1 MPLLL
6 DGQDLTHT
14 PAHRRGFGMVFQSL
28 ALFPHLSVGENV
40 AYGLK
45 IRGMDQ
51 AQRRKRAEEL
61 LDLVRLQGAI
71 DRPVSQLSGGQR
83 QRVAIARALALDPKL
98 FLLDEPLSALD
109 AKLREAMQIELRL
122 LQQRLGISTI
132 VVTHDQREAMTMS
145 DIVVIMDHGRVQ
157 QVASPLDSYRSPS
170 NAFVADFIGI
180 SNLVP
185 GTLRGRDTVLVDS
198 RPIRV
203 ARWIGEEGLGFFPRY
218 LEPFAPE
225 RIVEVGP
232 GPAEMLDDPDIVA
245 ARHSV
250 LKIRGNNKCG
260 RGVEGTGF
268 VYEPNRL
275 MTNAHV
281 VAGVDRPMVEIGDSM
296 VEAQVVAFD
305 SDIDI
310 AVLRV
315 DTGNIRSL
323 QFDIDHAPARPPGWE
338 VSSHVPTARSSL
350 KPHSRTSTK
359 SSSSWRTMDTVG
371 GRRPGRA
378 SGS

>member
-1 MPLLL
+1 MTLRIEHVSKSFGGFQALIDVDLEIPHGKFICLLGPSGCGKTTLLRCIAGLEAPTSGRILL
-6 DGQDLTHT
+6 DGRDLTET
-14 PAHRRGFGMVFQSL
+14 PAHKRGFGMVFQSL

-45 IRGMDQ
+45 IRGVERAERHQ
-51 AQRRKRAEEL
+51 RAEEL
-61 LDLVRLQGAI
+61 LGLVRLQGVT

-185 GTLRGRDTVLVDS
+185 GTLRGRDTVLVHD

-203 ARWIGEEGLGFFPRY
+203 AQLPEGIADGARVTLSVRPEEVHVRAGPNGGENLLPGEVSFVRDLGASVEITVRCGEQQVLAVTSPR
-218 LEPFAPE
+218 
-225 RIVEVGP
+225 
-232 GPAEMLDDPDIVA
+232 
-245 ARHSV
+245 
-250 LKIRGNNKCG
+250 
-260 RGVEGTGF
+260 
-268 VYEPNRL
+268 
-275 MTNAHV
+275 
-281 VAGVDRPMVEIGDSM
+281 DRPGVRIGDPVA
-296 VEAQVVAFD
+296 VELPAAACVVLP
-305 SDIDI
+305 S
-310 AVLRV
+310 
-315 DTGNIRSL
+315 
-323 QFDIDHAPARPPGWE
+323 
-338 VSSHVPTARSSL
+338 
-350 KPHSRTSTK
+350 
-359 SSSSWRTMDTVG
+359 
-371 GRRPGRA
+371 
-378 SGS
+378 